1 MFATRTVLLTTAI
14 SALFFAAQLVP
25 AQETAVSIQRAV
37 QQGLVDVEVSSLGGA
52 TGSTIQVNVRRKVAT
67 NVKVEINAGTMFAAP
82 TATVQNMAGGVIT
95 GEYNNEGAFNP
106 GRTSVVVLADTNWHR
121 YAVESFCMDFH
132 RGPPVRGQQFGLVVE
147 DQRAVRIMQAGKTRR
162 ASLWAV
168 QFALWMDRDGISE
181 PDLLAQ
187 YGQYVT
193 EADVA
198 MARTLIR
205 DAEQAGVTSVPANMP
220 SNVKVE
226 VKKLF
231 SPDPAVRGA
240 AVKVLVGMGRQAE
253 SAAPYLADN
262 VPTPQPAQ
270 LNRSAWVEVLT
281 NNTSVKVDANGLP
294 DLNALVNALQQ
305 WRKEHQQLREE
316 RLKDK
321 PNSNRPTPLRER
333 IRDRLQNGVK

>member
-1 MFATRTVLLTTAI
+1 MFVVKTMLLTAAA
-14 SALFFAAQLVP
+14 SVLFLAAQLAP

-52 TGSTIQVNVRRKVAT
+52 TGSTVQVNVRRKVGT
-67 NVKVEINAGTMFAAP
+67 NVKVEVNGGTMFA
-82 TATVQNMAGGVIT
+82 TRVGTIQNMAGGVIT
-95 GEYNNEGAFNP
+95 GEYNNEGVFNP
-106 GRTSVVVLADTNWHR
+106 GRTSVVVLADGNWHR

-132 RGPPVRGQQFGLVVE
+132 RGPPVRGQQFDLVVE
-147 DQRAVRIMQAGKTRR
+147 DQRAVRIMQAGKARK

-168 QFALWMDRDGISE
+168 QFALWMDRDGIPE
-181 PDLLAQ
+181 QDMLAQ
-187 YGQYVT
+187 YGQYAA
-193 EADVA
+193 EGDLE
-198 MARTLIR
+198 MAKTLIR
-205 DAEQAGVTSVPANMP
+205 DAEQAGVATVPANLP
-220 SNVKVE
+220 NHVQVE

-253 SAAPYLADN
+253 AAAPYLADN

-270 LNRSAWVEVLT
+270 LNRAAWVEVLT
-281 NNTSVKVDANGLP
+281 KNTSVKVDANGLP
-294 DLNALVNALQQ
+294 DINALVSAVQQ

-321 PNSNRPTPLRER
+321 PNTKRPPLLRDR
-333 IRDRLQNGVK
+333 IRDRLQNGNK